1 MKYIKEYETLNKKL
15 NELENNLLK
24 EIKDII
30 TKKGFTHRGLSNFL
44 NISIRSATYL
54 FNYETQ
60 EQKLLNLD
68 NIIECYKTLKNTFK

>member
-1 MKYIKEYETLNKKL
+1 MKYIKEYEKINKQL
-15 NELENNLLK
+15 NELEQKLLK
-24 EIKDII
+24 EINVII
-30 TKKGFTHRGLSNFL
+30 KEKGFTHRGLSNFL

-54 FNYETQ
+54 FNYDTQ